1 MKLIDC
7 DGYGVEL
14 SVADYQF
21 PEHTDP
27 RIRYSWLVIAG
38 SANCPLGNWS
48 FRWQALTLDDAVELG
63 HWLRRLAE
71 RDIGAADDP
80 DGTTGPARLTFTEPN
95 LVFAGACRA
104 EGDIDLHI
112 GLDLEFS
119 PPWRKRTS
127 AGDPSV
133 VTVRL
138 APEAVAT
145 AADEWIAEVDGYLP
159 PGGRLPWWM
168 AR

>member
-38 SANCPLGNWS
+38 SAYCPLGNWS

-63 HWLRRLAE
+63 HWLRCLAE
-71 RDIGAADDP
+71 RDIDAVDGH
-80 DGTTGPARLTFTEPN
+80 DGTAGSAKLTFTEPN
-95 LVFAGACRA
+95 LTFAGGRRA
-104 EGDIDLHI
+104 EGDIDLRI

-133 VTVRL
+133 VTIRL
-138 APEAVAT
+138 APEAVAM
-145 AADEWIAEVDGYLP
+145 AATEWTAEVDGYLP
-159 PGGRLPWWM
+159 PGGRLPRWTV
-168 AR
+168 R